1 MPVYVYR
8 VVSETEGSTEETFE
22 IRQLMSDP
30 PLTRHPAT
38 GRPVERVLYPPN
50 ISTDRLGNASVA
62 SSGLTKYV
70 KTSDGTY
77 ERQAGSQGPKII
89 NPHDD

>member
-8 VVSETEGSTEETFE
+8 IIQPDNSPERTFE

-30 PLTRHPAT
+30 PLTKHPET
-38 GRPVERVLYPPN
+38 GEPVERVITAPN
-50 ISTDRLGNASVA
+50 ISSDKLGNASIA
-62 SSGLTKYV
+62 GSGMTKYV

-77 ERQAGSQGPKII
+77 ERQAGGGGPKIL

>member
-8 VVSETEGSTEETFE
+8 IIQDDKNAPEQTFE
-22 IRQLMSDP
+22 IRQLMSEP
-30 PLTRHPAT
+30 PLTRHPDT
-38 GRPVERVLYPPN
+38 GQPVERVICPPN
-50 ISTDRLGNASVA
+50 IYSDKLGNASIA
-62 SSGLTKYV
+62 GSGLTKYV

-77 ERQAGSQGPKII
+77 ERQAGGAGPKMI

>member
-8 VVSETEGSTEETFE
+8 VIKQDDSPEETFE
-22 IRQLMSDP
+22 IRQQMSEP
-30 PLTRHPAT
+30 ALTRHPQT
-38 GRPVERVLYPPN
+38 GQPVERVICPPN
-50 ISTDRLGNASVA
+50 IASDKLGNAAIA

-77 ERQAGSQGPKII
+77 ERQAGGGGPKMI